1 MENKKSASSTDALR
15 RKKTVL
21 TQRLQALKAEATTWR
36 DEWESIAQEMRPR
49 GFRGSPSETNRSD
62 REKQRRIINFT
73 PREAQRTLA
82 SGMMTGITPA
92 SRPWFRLTVGDPTLA
107 EAPAVKE
114 YLSQCERVLRDLL
127 ARSNIYNGLHNV
139 YADLGPFAIAAMH
152 VEPDEEDGVRSY
164 VFAVGSYYLAAGP
177 RGAVDTIFREAS
189 LTVAQLVGLFGLEAC
204 SKNVQNLHAQGQHD
218 KRFDVVHAVYPNADY
233 QPDKVGPRGKRFCSD
248 WWEASESGSELFLRQ
263 SGYAQ
268 FPVLCPRWS
277 RTGDDVYGTGPG
289 HDALGDCRALQQL
302 ERRAAQAVDKIVTP
316 PMAAPTAARG
326 TPISLLP
333 GANNFVDGLAAGQ
346 ALRPAVEIDAAV
358 INVVEMKIRQHE
370 ERIKR
375 AFFAHLW
382 LMISEQT
389 GNMTATEVDQRREEK
404 LQQLGAVLEG
414 LNDELLDP
422 LLDLLFEYAERAGLL
437 HPPPEELQGTSL
449 KPEYISIMAAAQKML
464 ATTGLQ
470 RLALFVIQLAAAKPD
485 VIDKLDWDQ
494 LVDEYA
500 DSLGVPPS
508 TILTDEAVEAMRE
521 ARKKLQAQA
530 QQMAAMQQGADTA
543 KALSETK
550 LEDNSALT
558 TLLQGVGVR

>member
-1 MENKKSASSTDALR
+1 METTQKTASTDALR
-15 RKKTVL
+15 RKKTLL
-21 TQRLQALKAEATTWR
+21 TQRLQALKTEASTWR
-36 DEWESIAQEMRPR
+36 DEWENIAAEMRPR
-49 GFRGSPSETNRSD
+49 GFRGTPSETNRAD

-92 SRPWFRLTVGDPTLA
+92 SRPWFRLTVGDPQLA

-127 ARSNIYNGLHNV
+127 ARSNVYNGLHNT
-139 YADLGPFAIAAMH
+139 YGDIGTFAVAAMH

-164 VFAVGSYYLAAGP
+164 VFAVGSYYLAAGA
-177 RGAVDTIFREAS
+177 RGSVDTIFREAN

-204 SKNVQNLHAQGQHD
+204 SRNVQHLYKEGQHY
-218 KRFDVVHAVYPNADY
+218 KRFDIVHAIYPNPDY
-233 QPDKVGPRGKRFCSD
+233 SPDKVGPRGKRFCSD
-248 WWEASESGSELFLRQ
+248 WWEASESGTELFLRQ
-263 SGYAQ
+263 SGFAQ

-277 RTGDDVYGTGPG
+277 CTGDDVYGHGPG

-346 ALRPAVEIDAAV
+346 ALRPAVEIRADV

-382 LMISEQT
+382 LMISEQS

-422 LLDLLFEYAERAGLL
+422 LLDLLFEYADAAGLL
-437 HPPPEELQGTSL
+437 PPPPEELQGTQL

-470 RLALFVIQLAAAKPD
+470 RLAVFVIQLASAKPD

-494 LVDEYA
+494 LIDEYA
-500 DSLGVPPS
+500 DSLGVPPA
-508 TILTDEAVEAMRE
+508 TVLTDDAVAAIRD
-521 ARKKLQAQA
+521 ARAKLQAQA

-550 LEDNSALT
+550 LEGDSALT
-558 TLLQGVGVR
+558 TMLRGVGVR